1 VDDKGNKS
9 GLTNMTLHQSTI
21 GATLTLENV
30 FVAPNPFIVKSGF
43 MGESVG
49 GDINTQLRFYNL
61 PRKATIRIFSYSG
74 QLVQTIEHDADKI
87 DHAYFQ
93 VTRNNQ
99 LIASGVYFFVVET
112 PEGSRCHGKFV
123 IIN

>member
-1 VDDKGNKS
+1 
-9 GLTNMTLHQSTI
+9 MTLHQSTI
-21 GATLTLENV
+21 GAAQTLENV
-30 FVAPNPFIVKSGF
+30 FVAPNPFIVQSGF
-43 MGESVG
+43 VGESVG

-61 PRKATIRIFSYSG
+61 PRTCTIRIFSYSG
-74 QLVQTIEHDADKI
+74 QLIQTIEHDADKV

-99 LIASGVYFFVVET
+99 LIASGVYFYVVDA
-112 PEGSRCHGKFV
+112 PDGSRTHGKFV